1 MIRYIGLSDKPA
13 LYQTSWIILLS
24 WLTSG
29 MGAFLVFVDNKSDF
43 GILAITLCAL
53 VLVFDW
59 LPSLESKDYSLES
72 KDQNNLEAHNSEQQ

>member
-1 MIRYIGLSDKPA
+1 MRRVIRYMGLSDKPA
-13 LYQTSWIILLS
+13 LYQTSWVILLS

-59 LPSLESKDYSLES
+59 LPALHHKDDKEEE
-72 KDQNNLEAHNSEQQ
+72 K